1 MEELKFENLPSAV
14 AELQKGQSELKAL
27 LLQRAE
33 PQQETDNPLSIRDVA
48 TLTGLKVAT
57 LYGYCQRREI
67 PYHKRGNRLRF
78 FKSEII
84 DWIKTGKQKTN
95 AEIEAE
101 ADAYLSNKNK
111 GLK

>member
-14 AELQKGQSELKAL
+14 ADLKNEVSEMKAL

-33 PQQETDNPLSIRDVA
+33 PQQETENPLSIREVA

-78 FKSEII
+78 FKAEII
-84 DWIKTGKQKTN
+84 NWIKTGRVKTVS
-95 AEIEAE
+95 EIEA
-101 ADAYLSNKNK
+101 DTDVYLSNKNK